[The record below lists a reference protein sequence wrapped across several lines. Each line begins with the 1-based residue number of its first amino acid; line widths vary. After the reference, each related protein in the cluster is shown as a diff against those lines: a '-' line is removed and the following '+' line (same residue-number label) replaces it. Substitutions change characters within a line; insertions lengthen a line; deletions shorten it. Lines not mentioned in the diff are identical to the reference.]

1 MCVDDRISTT
11 FFFLRYI
18 QVDIDD
24 VFVGKNRLLVT
35 DVKRMMDSQRKIEKS
50 VPGFRYNLG
59 FSGKSFRSG
68 H

>member
-1 MCVDDRISTT
+1 M
-11 FFFLRYI
+11 
-18 QVDIDD
+18 DIDD

-35 DVKRMMDSQRKIEKS
+35 DVKRMIDSQRKIEKS